1 MQELGRPANEGSK
14 SRYLGRTIATEKLP
28 STTDS
33 FWISVNQD
41 TAINPFDFVTVKHIH
56 GTKTIGLVKELQAID
71 SVGIIAR
78 VVVMANTGI
87 AKSSGKY
94 SPIGMPVAGGL
105 PVRFS
110 KAKEVT
116 FALGIP
122 EMANP
127 IPSGVVELTNGLQV
141 PISLD
146 TSYLLGPD
154 TAHVNA
160 SGISGNQKTS
170 YLLFLLQA
178 THQRLIKEQEKD
190 VALVIFNTKEQDLL
204 HLGERK
210 KNVKSRSKKLFDL
223 LDLEIEPFSNV
234 TYFLPRGSDGE
245 PNSAFIPKKYK
256 TYSYGLEDVYG
267 RLDLLFDFQDRQHDI
282 SSILNY
288 IHESWPVKS
297 GTEKLKTWKDLLNFQ
312 DYPQEVVPHRSTV
325 FHFLGSIQRILRSP
339 LFTDRKVR
347 SRYLGDEI
355 MKLRRGDVF
364 VIDIAMIP
372 TVEEQGFVVGDVMKS
387 IDKLYSARQSRSGSK
402 PRFVLIFVDEI
413 NRFVP
418 RQQPGNPISP
428 VAEQIMRTVVAGRSR
443 GTVLFSAQQFKSAV
457 NVELQGNVG
466 MHIIAKLGA
475 SELSTESYRMLDES
489 TKMNIVRLNKG
500 ELIMVHPAFRHPIKV
515 VFPKAP
521 FKSG

>member
-1 MQELGRPANEGSK
+1 MQKLGAVVGENK

-33 FWISVNQD
+33 FWISVSPD
-41 TAINPFDFVTVKHIH
+41 TIINPFDFVTVKHIH
-56 GTKTIGLVKELQAID
+56 DTRTIGQVKELQAVD
-71 SVGIIAR
+71 SAGIIAR
-78 VVVMANTGI
+78 IVVMANSRV
-87 AKSSGKY
+87 AESSDKY
-94 SPIGMPVAGGL
+94 SPIGMPVIGGL

-110 KAKEVT
+110 NGKEVK

-178 THQRLIKEQEKD
+178 THQRLIKEQKEE

-204 HLGERK
+204 HVDEIRR
-210 KNVKSRSKKLFDL
+210 NVKSKNKKIFDL

-234 TYFLPRGSDGE
+234 AYYLPRGSDGE
-245 PNSAFIPKKYK
+245 PNSACMPKRYK
-256 TYSYGLEDVYG
+256 TYSYGLEDVYD
-267 RLDLLFDFQDRQHDI
+267 RLDLLFDLQDPQHDI
-282 SSILNY
+282 SSMLNY
-288 IHESWPVKS
+288 IYESWPVKT
-297 GTEKLKTWKDLLNFQ
+297 GTEKLRTWKELLSFK
-312 DYPQEVVPHRSTV
+312 DYPPEVVPHRSTV
-325 FHFLGSIQRILRSP
+325 IHFLGSIQRILRSP

-347 SRYLGDEI
+347 STYLGKEI
-355 MKLRRGDVF
+355 MKLKPGDVF

-387 IDKLYSARQSRSGSK
+387 IDKLYSARQSGTGSK
-402 PRFVLIFVDEI
+402 PRFVLIFIDEI

-418 RQQPGNPISP
+418 RQRPGNPISP
-428 VAEQIMRTVVAGRSR
+428 VAEQIMRTMMAGRSR
-443 GTVLFSAQQFKSAV
+443 GTILFSAQQFKSAV
-457 NVELQGNVG
+457 NPELQENVG

-475 SELSTESYRMLDES
+475 SELSTEPYSMLDES

-500 ELIMVHPAFRHPIKV
+500 ELVMVHPSFRHPIKV
-515 VFPKAP
+515 IFPKAA
-521 FKSG
+521 FRSG